1 MSSLMPQ
8 EFTSSGLPARVERQ
22 LSRQVATIQA
32 RAVVQAAQQSSKVAV
47 IEEVVESAMLA
58 TARVGQL
65 EGLLSAQTPEVAGR
79 LRFIAEAG
87 ALGMG
92 AVVQQ
97 TARKVM

>member
-1 MSSLMPQ
+1 
-8 EFTSSGLPARVERQ
+8 
-22 LSRQVATIQA
+22 
-32 RAVVQAAQQSSKVAV
+32 
-47 IEEVVESAMLA
+47 MLA